1 MRQLQPWHAN
11 LSKRQVKSPKVYVTD
26 SGLVHT
32 LLGLETRRDV
42 EGHPK
47 VGASWEGFLLHEV
60 IQHTRAWPEE
70 VFFWATHSGA
80 ELDLLIVRG
89 RRKLGFEFKRT
100 VAPKMTKS
108 MHVAIEDLGLSSL
121 TIVHAG
127 KQTFPL
133 DKKVQAVAASRL
145 VQDLKPVR

>member
-1 MRQLQPWHAN
+1 
-11 LSKRQVKSPKVYVTD
+11 VKSPKVYVTD

-32 LLGLETRRDV
+32 LLGLETRHEV

-47 VGASWEGFLLHEV
+47 AGASWEGFLLDEV
-60 IQHTRAWPEE
+60 VQHAQAWPEE

-80 ELDLLIVRG
+80 ELDLLIIRG

-127 KQTFPL
+127 KEAFSL
-133 DKKVQAVAASRL
+133 GKKVQAVPASRL